1 MACPM
6 PPAREGAASIPRQ
19 ALLFGCLA
27 PAKEC
32 SPKTGFRR
40 ITGTVEELAATGEA
54 VLVAATSVPG
64 EERTLAKATINQGRF
79 HLAGE

>member
-1 MACPM
+1 M
-6 PPAREGAASIPRQ
+6 PPARAGAASIPRQ

-32 SPKTGFRR
+32 SAKTGFR